1 MRTSFDLW
9 SRLLSQPVTRRRR
22 SALRQALETLE
33 VRRVLAATI
42 SQVPS
47 SQTFTVGSPTYIGVQ
62 GQSSTSSPITYTA
75 TSSSADI
82 VVETVTT
89 GRSIRLNVSGK
100 DGTNA
105 DFTGDIVLRLFED
118 KAPVTTARII
128 QLAQSGFYNGLL
140 FHRVVPNFVA
150 QGGDPSGNGSGG
162 SGTKF
167 SDEYDLGLTFNGP
180 GLLAMAN
187 SGDDTNDSQFFI
199 TAIDQPLPAQRPQHL
214 NFQHSI
220 FGVITSGH
228 DTFRKLMA
236 TQTSGNPNN
245 RPLSNATINTAPVF
259 TDTTNGVIRV
269 TGPADRPGSGT
280 VTIKANDGGGA
291 DATTTLTVGS
301 SIPSRNNPA
310 FLGAVSDI
318 STNQSTP
325 VTFTVTGFD
334 SELEALSFELFATS
348 AKNNSSAVGPAPA
361 NFTYVKEA
369 TTVGGRPAMKFTITP
384 NAGFTGNVDFLVG
397 ARDSQSFFGDGLPV
411 DALSHFDTEEIRL
424 VVSGAAV
431 TQAIDDTLA
440 VAKNG
445 AVQTYDVRANDV
457 VAAGAGSLT
466 VISVTSAGKGTTA
479 VAAGGA
485 GITYVPSAN
494 ATGTDTFTYT
504 IRDGSN
510 TQRTATV
517 SVQIGGTTVLR
528 GFNPTT
534 KAHFFTTS
542 SSELANAVAG
552 GYRDESSSATFR
564 VFTAQLPGMSPVVR
578 VFNKQANLHYL
589 TLSTGERDF
598 LTGLVSSSDAT
609 RGWREE
615 STGMFMFPTQFPG
628 TVEILHLYDTAT
640 GSHLYTDNAAV
651 RNQLLGLANTTWQQ
665 HRSLGFAF
673 QPEAPVSAPATAAAV
688 PLIASANSN
697 ASGDDAISRLIGLAT
712 RSSIV
717 APAVPVESAPV
728 IITETPSDPI
738 SGGRPVSDE
747 GEIVIGTEESDPEGE
762 EAAAMEKAMDELYAS
777 RELPVD

>member
-1 MRTSFDLW
+1 MRTSIDLW
-9 SRLLSQPVTRRRR
+9 SRLFSAPGKRRQ

-47 SQTFTVGSPTYIGVQ
+47 TQTFTIGSATYIGVQ

-100 DGTNA
+100 DGSNN
-105 DFTGDIVLRLFED
+105 DFNGDIVLRLFED
-118 KAPVTTARII
+118 KAPNTTARII

-140 FHRVVPNFVA
+140 FHRVIPNFVA

-167 SDEYDLGLTFNGP
+167 SDEFDLSLTFNSP

-236 TQTSGNPNN
+236 TQTSGSPNN
-245 RPLSNATINTAPVF
+245 RPLSNATINTATVF
-259 TDTTNGVIRV
+259 TDTTNGVIRI
-269 TGPADRPGSGT
+269 TGPADRTASAT
-280 VTIKANDGGGA
+280 VTIKANDGSGA
-291 DATTTLTVGS
+291 DATTTVSVGA
-301 SIPSRNNPA
+301 SIATRNNPA
-310 FLGAVSDI
+310 FLGSVSDL
-318 STNQSTP
+318 STNINTP
-325 VTFTVTGFD
+325 VSFTVAGFD
-334 SELEALSFELFATS
+334 TELEALTFNLFATS
-348 AKNNSSAVGPAPA
+348 AKNNTSAVGAPPA
-361 NFTYVKEA
+361 NFTFVREQ
-369 TTVGGRPAMKFTITP
+369 TTLSGRPAVKFTITP
-384 NAGFTGNVDFLVG
+384 TTGFTGNIDFLVG
-397 ARDSQSFFGDGLPV
+397 VRDTQSFFGDGLPV
-411 DALSHFDTEEIRL
+411 DAISHFDTEEIRL
-424 VVSGAAV
+424 VVSGATV
-431 TQAIDDTLA
+431 TQAIDDTIA

-445 AVQTYDVRANDV
+445 TIQTYDVRANDV
-457 VAAGAGSLT
+457 VASGAGSLT
-466 VISVTSAGKGTTA
+466 VISVTSGSKGTVA

-485 GITYVPSAN
+485 GITYVPNTN

-504 IRDGSN
+504 VRDGAN
-510 TQRTATV
+510 TTRTATV

-542 SSELANAVAG
+542 ATELANAVAG
-552 GYRDESSSATFR
+552 GFRDESSAASFR
-564 VFTAQLPGMSPVVR
+564 VFTTLLPGMQPVVR

-598 LTGLVSSSDAT
+598 LTGLVSSSNT
-609 RGWREE
+609 TQGWREE
-615 STGMFMFPTQFPG
+615 ATGMFLFPTQFPG
-628 TVEILHLYDTAT
+628 TVEILHLYDSAT

-651 RNQLLGLANTTWQQ
+651 RNQLLGVANTTWQQ

-673 QPEAPVSAPATAAAV
+673 SPEAPVSAPAMAAAV
-688 PLIASANSN
+688 PLIASAS
-697 ASGDDAISRLIGLAT
+697 SSTDGGDAVSRLIGLAT

-717 APAVPVESAPV
+717 APAVPAMSTPAV
-728 IITETPSDPI
+728 IEEPPPDPI
-738 SGGRPVSDE
+738 SGGRPIEDGELIGDSDNAE
-747 GEIVIGTEESDPEGE
+747 ATGE
-762 EAAAMEKAMDELYAS
+762 EAAAIVEAMDELYAS
-777 RELPVD
+777 RDLPEG